1 MNAGKVTVETVVREL
16 QRAYRAVRRS
26 RGGMSISI
34 VAGNKERL
42 FRYDGAT
49 DQWTRI

>member
-1 MNAGKVTVETVVREL
+1 MNAGKVTLETVVREV
-16 QRAYRAVRRS
+16 QRAYRAVRIS

-34 VAGNKERL
+34 VAGNKEWL